1 MIEKII
7 LDYLLR
13 EVSLPVYMET
23 LEKIPEEYIL
33 IEKAGSSRE
42 NFITKALITIKSI
55 SSVSLYRAA
64 TINDEVIKIMDQ
76 MISLPNISRSE
87 LNSDYNFT
95 DTTTKQYRYQA
106 VYDITY
112 MEE

>member
-7 LDYLLR
+7 LDYLSKEL
-13 EVSLPVYMET
+13 SLPVYMET
-23 LEKIPEEYIL
+23 PEKIPEEYIL
-33 IEKAGSSRE
+33 VEKVGGSIE
-42 NFITKALITIKSI
+42 NFISKALITIKSI

-64 TINDEVIKIMDQ
+64 TINDEVIKKMNQ

-87 LNSDYNFT
+87 RNSDYNFT

>member
-7 LDYLLR
+7 LDYLSNELP
-13 EVSLPVYMET
+13 LPVYMET
-23 LEKIPEEYIL
+23 PEKIPSEYIL
-33 IEKAGSSRE
+33 VEKAGSSRE

-55 SSVSLYRAA
+55 SSMSLYRAA
-64 TINDEVIKIMDQ
+64 TINEEVIKTMDM